1 LSRVFENTLYI
12 IYYRERKETDK
23 MPFNELQRR
32 DSWPPTIVRIPPP
45 SSSDLTFD
53 PSVLDADPISFFLT
67 APEDIDDFLSDE
79 ELSAGIE
86 TGSKAPVIREIS
98 PSSLQRVPRLD
109 EEDEDEEEF
118 EAPMTLKDFTAKHN
132 SGRTS
137 RSGHYSESEKK
148 NGGLGL
154 GITLPEHAAMRG
166 RARVKLIPEG
176 RGRGRGRARTL
187 SARRPQS
194 WREPSP
200 EIWRIEEERE
210 DELNGNEKAKVVGG
224 EAMGRSV
231 STPGSVGGGILKGSP
246 AWSASPSPGP
256 KKRVHWADV

>member
-1 LSRVFENTLYI
+1 
-12 IYYRERKETDK
+12 

-32 DSWPPTIVRIPPP
+32 DSWPPTIVRIPART
-45 SSSDLTFD
+45 SSNNDLTFD
-53 PSVLDADPISFFLT
+53 PTLLDEDPISFFLT

-86 TGSKAPVIREIS
+86 SSAKAPVIREIS
-98 PSSLQRVPRLD
+98 PSRVQRVPRLD
-109 EEDEDEEEF
+109 ELEEEDEEEEF
-118 EAPMTLKDFTAKHN
+118 GVPLTLRDFTER
-132 SGRTS
+132 SSGGRTS
-137 RSGHYSESEKK
+137 RSGHYSEIESERKQ
-148 NGGLGL
+148 GGLGL

-166 RARVKLIPEG
+166 RARVRLIPEG

-210 DELNGNEKAKVVGG
+210 DEVDGTNKGKMLGG

-231 STPGSVGGGILKGSP
+231 STPGSVGGGGILKGSP

-256 KKRVHWADV
+256 KKRVHWADI